1 MKNRVE
7 VESDQEQYLIDIS
20 DDDVLQ
26 AMKKLG
32 GYVDITFGDFKELY
46 HIACSHALNRLM
58 HSVTAGDIMTEKV
71 ITVHRG
77 AQSVEIADVMARH
90 NVSGVPVL
98 DDKDQV
104 VGIISEND
112 FLSRM
117 GDQDVRSFMSIVAR
131 CLQQKGC
138 LAVPISK
145 QKAEDIMTSPV
156 VTVSKETPVSEIVR
170 IFAEKGINRVPVTGA
185 DGQLIGIVSR
195 ADALQTVIP
204 RVKGQPVT
212 E

>member
-1 MKNRVE
+1 MNNRGKIE
-7 VESDQEQYLIDIS
+7 KDQGQYLIDIS
-20 DDDVLQ
+20 DDDVRQ

-32 GYVDITFGDFKELY
+32 GYIDITFGDFKELY
-46 HIACSHALNRLM
+46 HFACSHALNRLM
-58 HSVTAGDIMTEKV
+58 HSATAGDVMTAKV
-71 ITVHRG
+71 ISVHRQ
-77 AQSVEIADVMARH
+77 AQSVDIADVMARH

-117 GDQDVRSFMSIVAR
+117 GNSEVTSFMSIVAR

-138 LAVPISK
+138 LAIPISK
-145 QKAEDIMTSPV
+145 QQAEDIMTSPV
-156 VTVSKETPVSEIVR
+156 VTVSKDTPVSEIVQ
-170 IFAEKGINRVPVTGA
+170 IFSEKQINRVPVTGA

-195 ADALQTVIP
+195 ADTLQTVIP
-204 RVKGQPVT
+204 RVKG
-212 E
+212 

>member
-1 MKNRVE
+1 MKNRIE
-7 VESDQEQYLIDIS
+7 IENDQQKYLIDIS

-58 HSVTAGDIMTEKV
+58 HSVRARDIMTKKV
-71 ITVHRG
+71 VSVQTQD
-77 AQSVEIADVMARH
+77 QSVEIAERMANH
-90 NVSGVPVL
+90 NVSGIPVL
-98 DDKDQV
+98 DDEGQV

-117 GDQDVRSFMSIVAR
+117 GDREVTSFMSIVAR

-138 LAVPISK
+138 LAVSVSK

-156 VTVSKETPVSEIVR
+156 VTVSEDTPVSEIVQ
-170 IFAEKGINRVPVTGA
+170 IFAEKKINRVPVTSG
-185 DGQLIGIVSR
+185 DGKLIGIVSR
-195 ADALQTVIP
+195 ADTLQTVIP
-204 RVKGQPVT
+204 RIKG
-212 E
+212 

>member
-1 MKNRVE
+1 MKNGIDVE
-7 VESDQEQYLIDIS
+7 NDQGNYQIDIS

-46 HIACSHALNRLM
+46 HIACSHALSRLM
-58 HSVTAGDIMTEKV
+58 HSVRARDIMTKKV
-71 ITVHRG
+71 VSVQTQD
-77 AQSVEIADVMARH
+77 QSVDIAERMAHH
-90 NVSGVPVL
+90 NVSGIPVL
-98 DDKDQV
+98 DDEGQV

-117 GDQDVRSFMSIVAR
+117 GDREVTSFMSIVAR

-156 VTVSKETPVSEIVR
+156 VTVGEDTPVSEIVR
-170 IFAEKGINRVPVTGA
+170 IFAEKQINRVPVTDAG
-185 DGQLIGIVSR
+185 GQLIGIVSR
-195 ADALQTVIP
+195 ADTLQTVIP
-204 RVKGQPVT
+204 RVTTG
-212 E
+212 

>member
-1 MKNRVE
+1 MKNRIE
-7 VESDQEQYLIDIS
+7 VGNDQEQYLIDIS
-20 DDDVLQ
+20 DDDVRQ

-46 HIACSHALNRLM
+46 HIACSHALKRLM
-58 HSVTAGDIMTEKV
+58 HSVRARDIMTKHV
-71 ITVHRG
+71 VSVHAR
-77 AQSVEIADVMARH
+77 AHSMEIAELMATH

-98 DDKDQV
+98 DDDEQV

-117 GDQDVRSFMSIVAR
+117 GDRDVKSFMSIVAR

-145 QKAEDIMTSPV
+145 QQAEDIMTSPA
-156 VTVSKETPVSEIVR
+156 VTVSEDTPVSEIVR
-170 IFAEKGINRVPVTGA
+170 IFAEKGINRVPVIGA
-185 DGQLIGIVSR
+185 EGQLIGIVSR
-195 ADALQTVIP
+195 ADTLQTVIP
-204 RVKGQPVT
+204 RVKG
-212 E
+212 